1 MPTKKSPSSN
11 FFIIFKTCESFIKPV
26 DFYKKMPRSK
36 RYQVVNLNKTKKKVG
51 KQVKEALIDKVKR

>member
-1 MPTKKSPSSN
+1 
-11 FFIIFKTCESFIKPV
+11 
-26 DFYKKMPRSK
+26 MPRSK